1 MTWLSSLKKTIALN
15 NGCVLITVIATKG
28 STPCSVGDKIVYSNK
43 QLAFGSIGGGNLEFQ
58 ALTLAQNLLDKD
70 SNSTHLEKYP
80 LGATLGQCCG
90 GYVKVMFES
99 FVNNSTKH
107 NKKNSWLESASDLIE
122 KQQDFVIATIIK
134 DQTNKENSGEK
145 FVYTANQDSSLYSDS
160 DLNGKIRDGAYNL
173 LSENNSP
180 TIVQYQSNSESLV
193 EVCYEKVNNTELQS
207 VAIFGAGHIS
217 RALMPIL
224 SKLPIRIYW
233 IDDRAEQFEQY
244 QGDTSQ
250 INIVCDDFISGLEDL
265 PDETYCLVITYSH
278 QMDFDICEKIISR
291 NSFSYL
297 GMIGSRI
304 KGNKFRD
311 RLLQKGHP
319 KETVDKFICPIG
331 AKQKFLKSPTAIA
344 VTIAMDLLN
353 FLENKK
359 QTMTV

>member
-1 MTWLSSLKKTIALN
+1 MTWLSSFKKAITLN
-15 NGCVLITVIATKG
+15 NGCVLLTVIETKG
-28 STPCSVGDKIVYSNK
+28 STPCSVGDKIIFSNK
-43 QLAFGSIGGGNLEFQ
+43 QLTFGSIGGGNLEFQ
-58 ALTLAQNLLDKD
+58 ALTLAKDLLNKD
-70 SNSTHLEKYP
+70 TNATHLEKYP

-99 FVNNSTKH
+99 FVNSSTQLK
-107 NKKNSWLESASDLIE
+107 KKNSWLETVSDLIE
-122 KQQDFVIATIIK
+122 KQQDFVVATII
-134 DQTNKENSGEK
+134 DNQTDKRNSGKK
-145 FVYTANQDSSLYSDS
+145 FVYTANSDKSPSSN
-160 DLNGKIRDGAYNL
+160 DLTNKISAGAYNL
-173 LSENNSP
+173 LSTNDSP
-180 TIVQYQSNSESLV
+180 TIAQYQNSSESLI
-193 EVCYEKVNNTELQS
+193 EVCYEKMNNTELQS

-224 SKLPIRIYW
+224 TKLPIRIYW

-250 INIVCDDFISGLEDL
+250 INIICDDFISGLADL
-265 PDETYCLVITYSH
+265 PEETYCLVITYSH
-278 QMDFDICEKIISR
+278 KMDFDICEKIISR
-291 NSFSYL
+291 NSFTYL

-311 RLLQKGHP
+311 RLLKKGYP

-353 FLENKK
+353 FLEDKK
-359 QTMTV
+359 QSIAL

>member
-1 MTWLSSLKKTIALN
+1 MTWLNSFKKAITLY
-15 NGCVLITVIATKG
+15 NGCVLLTVIETKG
-28 STPCSVGDKIVYSNK
+28 STPCSVGDKIIFSNK
-43 QLAFGSIGGGNLEFQ
+43 QSTFGSIGGGNLEFQ
-58 ALTLAQNLLDKD
+58 ALTLAQVLLEKD
-70 SNSTHLEKYP
+70 ANSTHLEKYP

-99 FVNNSTKH
+99 FVNSSSQLK
-107 NKKNSWLESASDLIE
+107 KKNSWLETVSDLIE
-122 KQQDFVIATIIK
+122 KQQDFVVATII
-134 DQTNKENSGEK
+134 DNQTDKLNSGKK
-145 FVYTANQDSSLYSDS
+145 FIYTANSDKSPSRDS

-173 LSENNSP
+173 LSENDSP
-180 TIVQYQSNSESLV
+180 TIVQYQSTSESFV
-193 EVCYEKVNNTELQS
+193 EVCYEKVSSTELQS

-224 SKLPIRIYW
+224 IKLPIRIYW
-233 IDDRAEQFEQY
+233 IDDRAQQFEQY

-250 INIVCDDFISGLEDL
+250 INIICDDFISGLADL

-291 NSFSYL
+291 NSFTYL

-311 RLLQKGHP
+311 RLLKKGYS
-319 KETVDKFICPIG
+319 KEIVEKFICPIG

-353 FLENKK
+353 FLEDKK
-359 QTMTV
+359 QTMAV

>member
-1 MTWLSSLKKTIALN
+1 MTWLSSFKNAIALN
-15 NGCVLITVIATKG
+15 NGCVLLTVIETKG
-28 STPCSVGDKIVYSNK
+28 STPCSVGDKIIFSNK
-43 QLAFGSIGGGNLEFQ
+43 QLTFGSIGGGNLEFQ
-58 ALTLAQNLLDKD
+58 ALALAKDLLSKD
-70 SNSTHLEKYP
+70 TNATHLEKYP

-99 FVNNSTKH
+99 FVNSSNQLK
-107 NKKNSWLESASDLIE
+107 KKNSWLETVSDLIE
-122 KQQDFVIATIIK
+122 KQQDFVVATII
-134 DQTNKENSGEK
+134 DNQTDKRNSGKK
-145 FVYTANQDSSLYSDS
+145 FVYTANSDKSPSSN
-160 DLNGKIRDGAYNL
+160 DLTSKISAGAYNL
-173 LSENNSP
+173 LSTNDSP
-180 TIVQYQSNSESLV
+180 TIAQYQNSSESLI

-224 SKLPIRIYW
+224 TKLPIRIYW
-233 IDDRAEQFEQY
+233 IDDRVEQFEQY

-250 INIVCDDFISGLEDL
+250 INIICDDFISGLADL
-265 PDETYCLVITYSH
+265 PEETYCLVITYSH
-278 QMDFDICEKIISR
+278 KMDFDICEKIISR
-291 NSFSYL
+291 NSFTYL

-311 RLLQKGHP
+311 RLLKKGYP

-353 FLENKK
+353 FLEDKK
-359 QTMTV
+359 QSIAL

>member
-1 MTWLSSLKKTIALN
+1 MTWLSSFKKAIALN
-15 NGCVLITVIATKG
+15 NGCVLLTVIETKG
-28 STPCSVGDKIVYSNK
+28 STPCSVGDKIIFSNK
-43 QLAFGSIGGGNLEFQ
+43 QLTFGSIGGGNLEFQ
-58 ALTLAQNLLDKD
+58 ALTLAKDLLNKD
-70 SNSTHLEKYP
+70 TNATHLEKYP

-99 FVNNSTKH
+99 FVNSSTQLK
-107 NKKNSWLESASDLIE
+107 KKNSWLETVSDLIE
-122 KQQDFVIATIIK
+122 KQQDFVVATII
-134 DQTNKENSGEK
+134 DNQTDKRNSGKK
-145 FVYTANQDSSLYSDS
+145 FVYTTNSDKS
-160 DLNGKIRDGAYNL
+160 PSINDLTSKISAGAYNL
-173 LSENNSP
+173 LSTNDSP
-180 TIVQYQSNSESLV
+180 TIAQYQNSSESLI

-224 SKLPIRIYW
+224 TKLPIRIYW

-250 INIVCDDFISGLEDL
+250 INIICDDFISGLADL
-265 PDETYCLVITYSH
+265 PEETYCLVITYSH
-278 QMDFDICEKIISR
+278 KMDFDICEKIISR
-291 NSFSYL
+291 NSFTYL

-311 RLLQKGHP
+311 RLLKKGYP

-353 FLENKK
+353 FLEDKK
-359 QTMTV
+359 QSIAL

>member
-1 MTWLSSLKKTIALN
+1 MTWLSSLKKAIALN
-15 NGCVLITVIATKG
+15 NGCVLLTVIETKG

-99 FVNNSTKH
+99 FVNDNAKLE
-107 NKKNSWLESASDLIE
+107 NKNSWLETIADLI
-122 KQQDFVIATIIK
+122 KQQQDFVVATII
-134 DQTNKENSGEK
+134 DNQNSGKK
-145 FVYTANQDSSLYSDS
+145 FVYTNNSDNSLSSDS
-160 DLNGKIRDGAYNL
+160 DLRSKISPGAYNL
-173 LSENNSP
+173 FSANDSP
-180 TIVQYQSNSESLV
+180 TIVQYQSTPDSLI

-224 SKLPIRIYW
+224 TKLPIRIYW

-250 INIVCDDFISGLEDL
+250 INIICDDYISGLDDL

-278 QMDFDICEKIISR
+278 QMDFDICDKIISR
-291 NSFSYL
+291 DSFSYL

-311 RLLQKGHP
+311 RLLQKGYP

-353 FLENKK
+353 FLEDKK
-359 QTMTV
+359 HSMAL

>member
-1 MTWLSSLKKTIALN
+1 MTWLSSFKKAIALN
-15 NGCVLITVIATKG
+15 NGCVLLTVIETKG
-28 STPCSVGDKIVYSNK
+28 STPCSVGDKIIFSNK
-43 QLAFGSIGGGNLEFQ
+43 QLTFGSIGGGNLEFQ
-58 ALTLAQNLLDKD
+58 ALTLAKDLLNKD
-70 SNSTHLEKYP
+70 TNATHLEKYP

-99 FVNNSTKH
+99 FVNSSTQLK
-107 NKKNSWLESASDLIE
+107 KKNSWLETVSDLIE
-122 KQQDFVIATIIK
+122 KQQDFVVATII
-134 DQTNKENSGEK
+134 DNQTDKRNSGKK
-145 FVYTANQDSSLYSDS
+145 FVYTANSDKSPSSN
-160 DLNGKIRDGAYNL
+160 DLTSKISAGAYNL
-173 LSENNSP
+173 LSTNNSP
-180 TIVQYQSNSESLV
+180 TIAQYQNSSESLI

-224 SKLPIRIYW
+224 TKLPIRIYW

-244 QGDTSQ
+244 QRDTSQ
-250 INIVCDDFISGLEDL
+250 INIICDDFISGLADL
-265 PDETYCLVITYSH
+265 PEETYCLVITYSH
-278 QMDFDICEKIISR
+278 KMDFDICEKIISR
-291 NSFSYL
+291 NSFTYL

-311 RLLQKGHP
+311 RLLKKGYP

-353 FLENKK
+353 FLEDKK
-359 QTMTV
+359 QSIAL

>member
-1 MTWLSSLKKTIALN
+1 MTWLSSFKKAIALN
-15 NGCVLITVIATKG
+15 NGCVLLTVIETKG
-28 STPCSVGDKIVYSNK
+28 STPCSVGDKIIFSNK
-43 QLAFGSIGGGNLEFQ
+43 QLTFGSIGGGNLEFQ
-58 ALTLAQNLLDKD
+58 ALTLAKDLLNKD
-70 SNSTHLEKYP
+70 TNATHLEKYP

-99 FVNNSTKH
+99 FVNSSPQLK
-107 NKKNSWLESASDLIE
+107 KKNSWLETVSDLIE
-122 KQQDFVIATIIK
+122 KQQDFVVATII
-134 DQTNKENSGEK
+134 DNQTDKRNSGKK
-145 FVYTANQDSSLYSDS
+145 FVYTANSDKSPSSN
-160 DLNGKIRDGAYNL
+160 DLTSKISAGAYNL
-173 LSENNSP
+173 LSTNNSP
-180 TIVQYQSNSESLV
+180 TIAQYQNSSESLI

-224 SKLPIRIYW
+224 TKLPIRIYW

-250 INIVCDDFISGLEDL
+250 INIICDDFISGLADL
-265 PDETYCLVITYSH
+265 PEETYCLVITYSH
-278 QMDFDICEKIISR
+278 KMDFDICEKIISR
-291 NSFSYL
+291 NSFTYL

-311 RLLQKGHP
+311 RLLKKGYP

-353 FLENKK
+353 FLEDKK
-359 QTMTV
+359 QSIAL

>member
-1 MTWLSSLKKTIALN
+1 
-15 NGCVLITVIATKG
+15 
-28 STPCSVGDKIVYSNK
+28 
-43 QLAFGSIGGGNLEFQ
+43 
-58 ALTLAQNLLDKD
+58 LTLAQDLLDKD

-99 FVNNSTKH
+99 FLNSTAQLK
-107 NKKNSWLESASDLIE
+107 KKNSWLETVSDLIE
-122 KQQDFVIATIIK
+122 KQQDFVVATII
-134 DQTNKENSGEK
+134 DNQTDKRNSGKK
-145 FVYTANQDSSLYSDS
+145 FVYTANSDKSPSSN
-160 DLNGKIRDGAYNL
+160 DLTSKISAGAYNL
-173 LSENNSP
+173 LSTNNSP
-180 TIVQYQSNSESLV
+180 TIAQYQNSSESLI

-224 SKLPIRIYW
+224 TKLPIRIYW

-250 INIVCDDFISGLEDL
+250 INIICDDFISGLVDL
-265 PDETYCLVITYSH
+265 PEETYCLVITYSH
-278 QMDFDICEKIISR
+278 KMDFDICEKIISR
-291 NSFSYL
+291 NSFTYL

-311 RLLQKGHP
+311 RLLKKGYP

-353 FLENKK
+353 FLEDKK
-359 QTMTV
+359 QSIAL

>member
-1 MTWLSSLKKTIALN
+1 MTWLSSFKKAIALN
-15 NGCVLITVIATKG
+15 NGCVLLTVIETKG
-28 STPCSVGDKIVYSNK
+28 STPCSVGDKIIFSNK
-43 QLAFGSIGGGNLEFQ
+43 QLTFGSIGGGNLEFQ
-58 ALTLAQNLLDKD
+58 ALTLAKDLLNKD
-70 SNSTHLEKYP
+70 TNATHLEKYP

-99 FVNNSTKH
+99 FVNSSPQLK
-107 NKKNSWLESASDLIE
+107 KKNSWLETVSDLIE
-122 KQQDFVIATIIK
+122 KQQDFVVATII
-134 DQTNKENSGEK
+134 DNQTDKGNSGKK
-145 FVYTANQDSSLYSDS
+145 FVYTANSDKSLSSNNLTS
-160 DLNGKIRDGAYNL
+160 KISAGAYNL
-173 LSENNSP
+173 LSTNDSP
-180 TIVQYQSNSESLV
+180 TIVQYQNSSESLI
-193 EVCYEKVNNTELQS
+193 EVCYEKVKNTELQS

-224 SKLPIRIYW
+224 TKLPIRIYW

-250 INIVCDDFISGLEDL
+250 INIICDDFISGLADL
-265 PDETYCLVITYSH
+265 PEETYCLVITYSH
-278 QMDFDICEKIISR
+278 KMDFDICEKIISR
-291 NSFSYL
+291 NSFTYL

-311 RLLQKGHP
+311 RLSQKGYP

-353 FLENKK
+353 FLEDKK
-359 QTMTV
+359 QSMAL

>member
-1 MTWLSSLKKTIALN
+1 MPWLSSFKKAIALN
-15 NGCVLITVIATKG
+15 NGCVLLTVIETKG
-28 STPCSVGDKIVYSNK
+28 STPCSVGDKIIFSNK
-43 QLAFGSIGGGNLEFQ
+43 QLTFGSIGGGNLEFQ
-58 ALTLAQNLLDKD
+58 ALTLAKDLLNKD
-70 SNSTHLEKYP
+70 TNATHLEKYP

-99 FVNNSTKH
+99 FVNSSTQLK
-107 NKKNSWLESASDLIE
+107 KKNSWLETVSDLIE
-122 KQQDFVIATIIK
+122 KQQDFVVATII
-134 DQTNKENSGEK
+134 DNQTDKRNSGKK
-145 FVYTANQDSSLYSDS
+145 FIYTANSDKS
-160 DLNGKIRDGAYNL
+160 PSNNNLTSKISAGAYNL
-173 LSENNSP
+173 LSTNDSP
-180 TIVQYQSNSESLV
+180 TIAQYQNSSESLI

-224 SKLPIRIYW
+224 TKLPIRIYW

-244 QGDTSQ
+244 QGDAGQ
-250 INIVCDDFISGLEDL
+250 INIICDDFISGLADL
-265 PDETYCLVITYSH
+265 PEETYCLVITYSH
-278 QMDFDICEKIISR
+278 KMDFDICEKIISR
-291 NSFSYL
+291 NSFTYL

-311 RLLQKGHP
+311 RLLQKGYT

-353 FLENKK
+353 FLEDKK
-359 QTMTV
+359 QSIVL

>member
-1 MTWLSSLKKTIALN
+1 MTWLSSFKKAIALN
-15 NGCVLITVIATKG
+15 NGCVLLTVIETKG
-28 STPCSVGDKIVYSNK
+28 STPCSVGDKIIFSNK
-43 QLAFGSIGGGNLEFQ
+43 QLTFGSIGGGNLEFQ
-58 ALTLAQNLLDKD
+58 ALTLAKDLLNKD
-70 SNSTHLEKYP
+70 TNATHLEKYP

-99 FVNNSTKH
+99 FVNSSTQLK
-107 NKKNSWLESASDLIE
+107 KKNSWLETVSDLIE
-122 KQQDFVIATIIK
+122 KQQDFVVATII
-134 DQTNKENSGEK
+134 DNQTDKRNSGKK
-145 FVYTANQDSSLYSDS
+145 FVYTANSDKS
-160 DLNGKIRDGAYNL
+160 PSNNDLNSKISAGAYNL
-173 LSENNSP
+173 LSTNNSP
-180 TIVQYQSNSESLV
+180 TIAQYQNSSESLI

-224 SKLPIRIYW
+224 TKLPIRIYW

-250 INIVCDDFISGLEDL
+250 INIICDDFISGLADL
-265 PDETYCLVITYSH
+265 PEETYCLVITYSH
-278 QMDFDICEKIISR
+278 KMDFDICEKIISR
-291 NSFSYL
+291 NSFTYL

-311 RLLQKGHP
+311 RLLKKGYP

-353 FLENKK
+353 FLEDKK
-359 QTMTV
+359 QSIAL

>member
-1 MTWLSSLKKTIALN
+1 MTWLSSFKKAIALN
-15 NGCVLITVIATKG
+15 NGCVLLTVIETKG
-28 STPCSVGDKIVYSNK
+28 STPCSVGDKIIFSNK
-43 QLAFGSIGGGNLEFQ
+43 QLTFGSIGGGNLEFQ
-58 ALTLAQNLLDKD
+58 ALTLAKDLLNKD
-70 SNSTHLEKYP
+70 TNATHLEKYP

-99 FVNNSTKH
+99 FVNSSTQLK
-107 NKKNSWLESASDLIE
+107 KKNSWLETVSDLIE
-122 KQQDFVIATIIK
+122 KQQDFVVATII
-134 DQTNKENSGEK
+134 DNQTDKRNSGKK
-145 FVYTANQDSSLYSDS
+145 FVYTANSDKSPSSN
-160 DLNGKIRDGAYNL
+160 DLTSKISGGAYNL
-173 LSENNSP
+173 LSTNNSP
-180 TIVQYQSNSESLV
+180 TIAQYQNSSESLI

-224 SKLPIRIYW
+224 TKLPIRIYW

-250 INIVCDDFISGLEDL
+250 INIICDDFISGLADL
-265 PDETYCLVITYSH
+265 PEETYCLVITYSH
-278 QMDFDICEKIISR
+278 KMDFDICEKIISR
-291 NSFSYL
+291 NSFTYL

-311 RLLQKGHP
+311 RLLQKGYP

-353 FLENKK
+353 FLEDKK
-359 QTMTV
+359 QSIAL

>member
-1 MTWLSSLKKTIALN
+1 MTWLSSFKKAIALN
-15 NGCVLITVIATKG
+15 NGCVLLTVIETKG
-28 STPCSVGDKIVYSNK
+28 STPCSVGDKIIFSNK
-43 QLAFGSIGGGNLEFQ
+43 QLTFGSIGGGNLEFQ
-58 ALTLAQNLLDKD
+58 ALTLAQDLLDKD

-99 FVNNSTKH
+99 FVNSSTQLK
-107 NKKNSWLESASDLIE
+107 KKNSWLETVSDLIE
-122 KQQDFVIATIIK
+122 KQQDFVVATII
-134 DQTNKENSGEK
+134 DNQTDERNSGKK
-145 FVYTANQDSSLYSDS
+145 FVYTTNSDKSPSSNNLTS
-160 DLNGKIRDGAYNL
+160 KISAGAYNL
-173 LSENNSP
+173 LSTNDSP
-180 TIVQYQSNSESLV
+180 TIAQYQNSSESLI
-193 EVCYEKVNNTELQS
+193 EVCYEKVSNTELQS

-224 SKLPIRIYW
+224 TKLPIRIYW

-250 INIVCDDFISGLEDL
+250 INIICDDFISGLEDL

-291 NSFSYL
+291 NNFSYL

-319 KETVDKFICPIG
+319 KETVEKFICPIG

-353 FLENKK
+353 FLEDKK